1 MTIDRRQFL
10 CAAAGAVASVPSAA
24 APIGAL
30 GIDATHLG
38 LRPDSPD
45 DQTVALQRALAQ
57 AAGAP
62 LALMP
67 GVYRLSAI
75 ELPTRAKLVGVRGAT
90 RLLFTG
96 GPSLLSARGTEYVT
110 LSGLVLDGAT
120 KPLPERRGLVHLT
133 DSRAVR
139 ITDCE
144 VTASSRSGLW
154 FETVGGEVSAT
165 TISAVA
171 GAGIISFDGRG
182 LLVAGNTLRGA
193 GTNGIEIVRTSL
205 GDDGTLVVDNRIED
219 IEALPGGSGQYGN
232 AVNAFR
238 AANVIVRGNRIRNC
252 AFSAVRGNSA
262 SNIQIVGNSVSDV
275 REVALY
281 SEFAFEGAVIANNTV
296 DGAAIGISVTN
307 FNRGGRLAVVQ
318 GNLIRNLLPR
328 RPAGTDPN
336 DGAGIGIYVEADT
349 AVTGNVVENAPTA
362 GIKLGWGRHLRDVT
376 VTGNVVRDADIG
388 IAVSVADGAGMAVI
402 SDNLIAGARRGAI
415 LGMDYKN
422 VVTGDLAR
430 DDAKRY
436 AQLAISGNRVR

>member
-10 CAAAGAVASVPSAA
+10 SVVAGALAATPSAA

-45 DQTVALQRALAQ
+45 DQSQALQRALLQVAD
-57 AAGAP
+57 AP

-67 GVYRLSAI
+67 GVYRVGAV
-75 ELPTRAKLVGVRGAT
+75 ELPTRAKLIGVRGST
-90 RLLFTG
+90 RLLFDG
-96 GPSLLSARGTEYVT
+96 GSSLLSARGTEQIT
-110 LSGLVLDGAT
+110 LSGLVLDGGSR
-120 KPLPERRGLVHLT
+120 PLPERRGLVHFVE
-133 DSRAVR
+133 SRAVR

-144 VTASSRSGLW
+144 ITGSSRSGLW
-154 FETVGGEVSAT
+154 CESVGGEISAT
-165 TISAVA
+165 TITAVGSAA
-171 GAGIISFDGRG
+171 IISFDGRG
-182 LLVAGNTLRGA
+182 LLISGNTLRGA
-193 GTNGIEIVRTSL
+193 GTNAIEVVRTSV
-205 GDDGTLVVDNRIED
+205 GDDGTLIVDNRIED
-219 IEALPGGSGQYGN
+219 VEARPGGSGQYGN

-238 AANVIVRGNRIRNC
+238 AGNVIVRGNRIRNC

-262 SNIQIVGNSVSDV
+262 SNIQIVGNSVSGV

-296 DGAAIGISVTN
+296 DGAAIGVSITN
-307 FNRGGRLAVVQ
+307 FNQGGRLAVVQ
-318 GNLIRNLLPR
+318 GNLIRNLLSR
-328 RPAGTDPN
+328 RSAGTDPN
-336 DGAGIGIYVEADT
+336 DGAGIGIYVEADS
-349 AVTGNVVENAPTA
+349 AVTGNVVEKAPTT

-376 VTGNVVRDADIG
+376 VTGNVVRDTDIG
-388 IAVSVADGAGMAVI
+388 IAVSVAEGAGMAVI

-415 LGMDYKN
+415 LGMDHKN

-430 DDAKRY
+430 DDARRY

>member
-10 CAAAGAVASVPSAA
+10 SVVAASAA
-24 APIGAL
+24 SLAAPVGAL
-30 GIDATHLG
+30 GLDATHLG
-38 LRPDSPD
+38 LRPDSSD
-45 DQTVALQRALAQ
+45 DQTKALQRALAQ

-67 GVYRLSAI
+67 GTYRLGAI
-75 ELPTRAKLVGVRGAT
+75 ELPSRAKLVGVRGAT
-90 RLLFTG
+90 RLVFAG
-96 GPSLLSARGTEYVT
+96 GGSSLLSARGNEHIT
-110 LSGLVLDGAT
+110 LAGLVLDGAG
-120 KPLPERRGLVHLT
+120 KPLPERRGLIHLT

-144 VTASSRSGLW
+144 ITGSSRSGLW
-154 FETVGGEVSAT
+154 FESVSGEVSAT
-165 TISAVA
+165 TITAVG
-171 GAGIISFDGRG
+171 GAAIMSFDGRG
-182 LLVAGNTLRGA
+182 LLITGNTLRGA
-193 GTNGIEIVRTSL
+193 GTNGIEIVRTGM

-219 IEALPGGSGQYGN
+219 IEARPGGSGQYGN
-232 AVNAFR
+232 GVNAFR
-238 AANVIVRGNRIRNC
+238 AGNVIVRGNRIRNC

-262 SNIQIVGNSVSDV
+262 SNIQIVGNSVSEV
-275 REVALY
+275 GEVALY
-281 SEFAFEGAVIANNTV
+281 SEFAFAGALIANNTV
-296 DGAAIGISVTN
+296 DGAALGVSVTN
-307 FNRGGRLAVVQ
+307 FNQGGRLAVVQ

-388 IAVSVADGAGMAVI
+388 IAVSVAEGAGIAVI
-402 SDNLIAGARRGAI
+402 SDNLISGARRGAI
-415 LGMDYKN
+415 LGMDYKT
-422 VVTGDLAR
+422 VVTGDLSR